1 MIAGRTDVSAAEIG
15 GARLSERTII
25 DDKLVVFLVGGVI
38 GLFLIVFMVVP
49 VFNILRLSV
58 TRYHEGT
65 HEFVRG
71 LTLANFANY
80 FGKPA
85 IVQSLWNS
93 LYVSLWTTIITTV
106 LAFLYAYGLTRTTIR
121 RKKALYYAAMIPL
134 VAPSLLQ
141 AMALISMFGVNG
153 LVTAGLLKVEWNIY
167 GSTGIIISEVLY
179 CLPHAMVILYATLS
193 AVDTRLDE
201 AAASLGASGVTTFFR
216 ITVPTA
222 RYGIFSAAALTFNL
236 TITDFGNP
244 IIIGRGYRVL
254 ATEIYLQVIGMQRFD
269 LGTTIAVVLLVPSVI
284 AFLLNY
290 HFTKKSHALISG
302 QAQPM
307 LHESRPLR
315 KWSFS
320 VFCWFMALVMMSV
333 IGVVLAKAF
342 VAVWMY
348 DWTLSLRHFK
358 FRIPG
363 GIGVLW
369 TSLWISVVVGMMG
382 AFLTL
387 LNGYIIE
394 KKKPFFAQPL
404 YLLSVIPAAIPGM
417 VMGLG
422 YILIFNTRF
431 LRLDQLLYGKA
442 ALIIVN
448 TVVCN
453 FTLGTLSSISNMK
466 NIDRSIDEA
475 ATSLGAD
482 IVGTFARVIAPLS
495 RTTFFSN
502 VIYYFMRSMVT
513 ISAVIFLISPD
524 VHLAAVS
531 VVNLER
537 DGRQGSSSAMA
548 TLIVAVVCAVLALF
562 GLLFRGSSRSRV
574 GLQGTDALRRARQEQ
589 T

>member
-1 MIAGRTDVSAAEIG
+1 MSTVEIG
-15 GARLSERTII
+15 RVRPAERRIV
-25 DDKLVVFLVGGVI
+25 DDKLVVYLVGGVI
-38 GLFLIVFMVVP
+38 GLFLMIFMVVP

-58 TRYHEGT
+58 TRYREGT

-93 LYVSLWTTIITTV
+93 LRVSLWTTLIATV
-106 LAFLYAYGLTRTTIR
+106 LAFLFAYGLTRTTIR
-121 RKKALYYAAMIPL
+121 WKKALYYAAMIPL

-141 AMALISMFGVNG
+141 AMALISLFGANG

-167 GSTGIIISEVLY
+167 GPTGIIISEVLY
-179 CLPHAMVILYATLS
+179 CLPHAMVILYSTLS

-201 AAASLGASGVTTFFR
+201 AAASLGASGVATFFK

-302 QAQPM
+302 QAQPA
-307 LHESRPLR
+307 LPESRPIR

-320 VFCWFMALVMMSV
+320 IFCWLTALVMMSV

-348 DWTLSLRHFK
+348 DWTLSLRHFT

-363 GIGVLW
+363 GTGVLW
-369 TSLWISVVVGMMG
+369 TSLWISVVVGVMG

-431 LRLDQLLYGKA
+431 LRLDHLLYGKA
-442 ALIIVN
+442 ALIIIN

-466 NIDRSIDEA
+466 NIDRSMDEA

-482 IVGTFARVIAPLS
+482 IVRAFVRVIAPLN
-495 RTTFFSN
+495 RVTFFGN
-502 VIYYFMRSMVT
+502 TIYYFMRSMVT

-548 TLIVAVVCAVLALF
+548 TLIIAAVCAVLVLF
-562 GLLFRGSSRSRV
+562 GLVFRGK
-574 GLQGTDALRRARQEQ
+574 GAGALRRARQEQ